1 MAYDMNIGFIGT
13 GGITSAMVRGLCSSS
28 EFKGKIILSV
38 HRNRSR
44 AEELQS
50 LYPEVIS
57 VSECNQ
63 DVADRSDIVAIA
75 LPPTV
80 HEDVV
85 KSVKFKES
93 HRIIHI
99 TGGVKLEKSAPLY
112 APAMSYVRAIPL
124 PFVARNMGPVLY
136 YGEDEVC
143 EAILALMGTVVK
155 VKSER
160 DLEIL
165 GPVTGLMVPYYALV
179 GEYVKWTGEKGID
192 SKSCIDYVCCMNE
205 ALSSYMRTDCGEDI
219 EKFLVQNSTPGGVNE
234 MGLKML
240 REKGAFSLWSEVLD
254 SLYIKYN
261 ALDKG

>member
-1 MAYDMNIGFIGT
+1 MAYNMNIGFIGT

-38 HRNRSR
+38 HKNRSC
-44 AEELQS
+44 AEKLQS

-57 VSECNQ
+57 VSESNQ
-63 DVADRSDIVAIA
+63 NVADISDIVAIA

-85 KSVKFKES
+85 KSIKFKES

-99 TGGVKLEKSAPLY
+99 TGGIKLEKSAPFY
-112 APAMSYVRAIPL
+112 APAKSAVRAIPL

-136 YGEDEVC
+136 CGEDEIC
-143 EAILALMGTVVK
+143 ESILALMGTVVK

-160 DLEIL
+160 ELEIM
-165 GPVTGLMVPYYALV
+165 GPVTGLMVPYYALI
-179 GEYVKWTGEKGID
+179 GEYVKWTGEKGIE
-192 SKSCIDYVCCMNE
+192 SKSCIDYACCMNE
-205 ALSSYMRTDCGEDI
+205 ALSSYMRTDCGDDI

-234 MGLKML
+234 LGLKLL
-240 REKGAFSLWSEVLD
+240 REKGALSVWSEVLD
-254 SLYIKYN
+254 ALYVKYN

>member
-1 MAYDMNIGFIGT
+1 MFYDMNIGFIGT

-28 EFKGKIILSV
+28 KFKGKITLSV
-38 HRNRSR
+38 HKNGSR
-44 AEELQS
+44 AEELKS
-50 LYPEVIS
+50 LYPNAVNIS
-57 VSECNQ
+57 ENNQ
-63 DVADRSDIVAIA
+63 DVADASDIVVIA

-80 HEDVV
+80 HEAVV
-85 KSVKFKES
+85 KTIKFKES
-93 HRIIHI
+93 HRVMHI
-99 TGGVKLEKSAPLY
+99 TGGVKLKKSAPYY
-112 APAMSYVRAIPL
+112 APAKSSVRAIPL

-143 EAILALMGTVVK
+143 ESILALMGTIVK

-160 DLEIL
+160 ELEIL

-192 SKSCIDYVCCMNE
+192 SKSCIDYACCMNE
-205 ALSSYMRTDCGEDI
+205 ALSSYMRTDCGDDI

-240 REKGAFSLWSEVLD
+240 REKGAFSIWSEVLD

>member
-1 MAYDMNIGFIGT
+1 MAYEMNIGFIGT

-165 GPVTGLMVPYYALV
+165 GPVTGLMVPYYALI
-179 GEYVKWTGEKGID
+179 GEDVKWTGEKGID

>member
-1 MAYDMNIGFIGT
+1 MAYEMNIGFIGT

-63 DVADRSDIVAIA
+63 DVPDRSDIVAIA

-165 GPVTGLMVPYYALV
+165 GPVTGLMVPYYALI